1 MNKEEL
7 LELFIKHHALQ
18 TGHFLLTSGLHSDRY
33 LQCAQILQYPPI
45 AAKLCEQLIT
55 KIDLPI
61 DLVVGP
67 AMGGIT
73 LSYEMARQL
82 KTASLF
88 TEREK
93 GTMTLRR
100 GFTIPQGAQV
110 LVVEDVITT
119 GGSVLETI
127 KVVEKYQ
134 GIVKGVA
141 VLVDRSNG
149 QVDLGYPLY
158 SLLSLEV
165 QSYTPKTC
173 PLCQKGI
180 PLVKPGSRL
189 ERY

>member
-1 MNKEEL
+1 VIVYLSIIKYQALKE
-7 LELFIKHHALQ
+7 
-18 TGHFLLTSGLHSDRY
+18 GHFLLTSRCHSNRY
-33 LQCAQILQYPPI
+33 LQCALVLQYPSVTE
-45 AAKLCEQLIT
+45 KLCKQLIK
-55 KIDLPI
+55 KIDLQGI
-61 DLVVGP
+61 EVVIGP
-67 AMGGIT
+67 AIGGIT

-82 KTASLF
+82 KTPSLF

-110 LVVEDVITT
+110 LVVEDVVTT
-119 GGSVLETI
+119 GGSVLEAI

-189 ERY
+189 EG